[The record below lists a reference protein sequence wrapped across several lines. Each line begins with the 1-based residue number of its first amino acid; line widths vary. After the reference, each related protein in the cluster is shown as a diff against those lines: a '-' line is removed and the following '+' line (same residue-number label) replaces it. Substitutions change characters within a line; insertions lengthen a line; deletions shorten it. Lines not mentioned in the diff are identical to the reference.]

1 MVTDFIFD
9 GQSLSG
15 FGYMLS
21 SFNGVNDE
29 NIEVS
34 TLEYTDIKSPLSD
47 VSHKVATSYPNNYTK
62 TIQISK
68 SMCANNEDF
77 ILTNDDVSTL
87 TKWLC
92 RKEYKLFKWVDDD
105 DDDEIFYEVHC
116 KVSKVLVFGIC
127 YGLEITIESNRPF
140 GITREINYIRELQ
153 ANEDFEVTVYS
164 DEEGYIYP
172 NIEITLRQAGN
183 LTITNQI
190 ENRNTVIKNC
200 INNEV
205 LTIKG
210 SDILQI
216 TSNNPNHFLA
226 TDFNYKFPRLY
237 NEYRNTVNTLSSNL
251 PCSIKISYH
260 GIRKV
265 GL

>member
-21 SFNGVNDE
+21 SFNSVEDE

-34 TLEYTDIKSPLSD
+34 SLEFTEIKSPLSD
-47 VSHKVATSYPNNYTK
+47 ISHKVATSYPSNYTK

-68 SMCANNEDF
+68 SECENIENP
-77 ILTNDDVSTL
+77 ILTNDDVSTI

-92 RKEYKLFKWVDDD
+92 RKDYKLFKWVDDE
-105 DDDEIFYEVHC
+105 DDDEIFYEVYC
-116 KVSKVLVFGIC
+116 KVSKILIFGVC
-127 YGLEITIESNRPF
+127 YGLEITITTNRPF
-140 GITREINYIRELQ
+140 GFSREINYIRNLEP
-153 ANEDFEVTVYS
+153 NEDFEVTVYS

-172 NIEITLRQAGN
+172 DIEITVGQAGN
-183 LTITNQI
+183 LTLTNQI
-190 ENRNTVIKNC
+190 ENRNTVVNNC
-200 INNEV
+200 IQNEI
-205 LTIKG
+205 LTFEG

-216 TSNNPNHFLA
+216 SSDNSNHFLA

-237 NEYRNTVNTLSSNL
+237 NEYRNSINTLSCNL
-251 PCSIKISYH
+251 PCSIKISYR